1 MVIVAVQKKA
11 PQRVWGLG
19 VFTRGIRVLP
29 SKPLAISLL
38 GDGEVLQ
45 IVSI

>member
-11 PQRVWGLG
+11 PQGVRGLG

-38 GDGEVLQ
+38 DDGEVLQ